1 MLFLVR
7 MNLGD
12 SMGIFYGFLACYLIE
27 PVLYIVMAFLDFLV
41 NDDYDILE
49 YRDMFLISWSISFFS
64 IWFIAFIVACL
75 LFKFL
80 YDSIAE
86 KLVDTLEEIHN
97 LLQKCLKKS

>member
-1 MLFLVR
+1 MS
-7 MNLGD
+7 LGD
-12 SMGIFYGFLACYLIE
+12 SMEILLGFLACYLIE
-27 PVLYIVMAFLDFLV
+27 PILYIVMAFLDFLV

-49 YRDMFLISWSISFFS
+49 YRDMFFVSWSISFFS

-80 YDSIAE
+80 YDSVAE
-86 KLVDTLEEIHN
+86 KLVDALEEIYN